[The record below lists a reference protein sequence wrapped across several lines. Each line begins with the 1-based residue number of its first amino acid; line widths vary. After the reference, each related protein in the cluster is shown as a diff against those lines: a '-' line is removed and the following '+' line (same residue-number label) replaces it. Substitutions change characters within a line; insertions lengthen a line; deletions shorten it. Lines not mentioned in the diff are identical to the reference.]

1 MSFELNIDGLVGPT
15 HNYAGLSRGNIA
27 SDANRGKRS
36 DPRAAALQ
44 GLKKM
49 RTLMELGV
57 PQAVMPPHERPFLPV
72 LRDLGFQGTDKNL
85 IAAAWETDPTLV
97 ANLSSASAMW
107 TANAA
112 TVGADFDS
120 RSGKTHFSPANLVA
134 MAHRSV
140 EPQTTRRLLKAIF
153 RDETRFAVHDA
164 LPSNTV
170 FGDEGA
176 ANHNRMAARHGTVGL
191 QIFVHGR
198 SALNPTGR
206 ASKFPERQ
214 TLEAS
219 QAIARRHQI
228 YDDSVLHVRQN
239 PAAIDAGA
247 FHNDVVCVANEAVL
261 LFHEHAFEDRESVM
275 AQIRASADHLG
286 FEPCFLIARDEVL
299 SLENAV
305 RSYLFNSQLVTL
317 PSGGMALILP
327 VDADENAEA
336 RQFAQDCLDGDNPIE
351 ALHFLDLRQS
361 MRNGGGPACLRLR
374 VPLPDADLSAVHQPV
389 LMNPDRLL
397 QLDQWVR
404 KHYRDRLDP
413 NDLGDPE
420 LLVEAQAAL
429 DELTGILGLGNFYHF
444 QHKDHA
450 SWLAWD

>member
-1 MSFELNIDGLVGPT
+1 MTFELNIDGLVGPT
-15 HNYAGLSRGNIA
+15 HNYAGLSHGNIA
-27 SDANRGKRS
+27 SDTNRGQRS
-36 DPRAAALQ
+36 DPRAAALR
-44 GLKKM
+44 GLQKM

-57 PQAVMPPHERPFLPV
+57 PQAVLPPHERPFLPL
-72 LRDLGFQGTDKNL
+72 LRELGFQGTDKGL
-85 IAAAWETDPTLV
+85 IEQAWRGDPTLV

-112 TVGADFDS
+112 TVGAGLDS
-120 RSGKTHFSPANLVA
+120 RTGKTHFSPANLVA

-153 RDETRFAVHDA
+153 RNEDRFVVHEA
-164 LPSNTV
+164 LPANDV

-176 ANHNRMAARHGTVGL
+176 ANHNRMADGHGKPGL
-191 QIFVHGR
+191 QVFVHGR
-198 SALNPTGR
+198 SALKPNGR

-219 QAIARRHQI
+219 EAIARRHQVYEDNI
-228 YDDSVLHVRQN
+228 LHVRQN
-239 PAAIDAGA
+239 PIAIDAGA
-247 FHNDVVCVANEAVL
+247 FHNDVVCVSNENVL
-261 LFHEHAFEDRESVM
+261 LLHEHAFEDQAGILDR
-275 AQIRASADHLG
+275 IRSEADRLQ
-286 FEPCFLIARDEVL
+286 FEPCFLIARNDRF
-299 SLENAV
+299 SLDNAV

-327 VDADENAEA
+327 VDSEENPQA

-351 ALHFLDLRQS
+351 ELHFLDLRQS

-374 VPLPDADLSAVHQPV
+374 VPVSEADLGAIHQPV
-389 LMNPDRLL
+389 LLNSDRLL
-397 QLDQWVR
+397 QLDRWVR
-404 KHYRDRLDP
+404 THYRDRLEP
-413 NDLGDPE
+413 KDLGDPD
-420 LLVEAQAAL
+420 LLIETQTAL

-450 SWLAWD
+450 SWMAWD